1 MGCHWAPSW
10 AVMRKGAGRQHPWE
24 GCAGICCRWPEEAQ
38 MMLFYSG
45 ILAAA
50 AGETS
55 TSLTE
60 QCPAPSCLL
69 RSTHR
74 ATKRQ
79 AREGEKDRIDQLQ
92 TSTANLGNLYTPAR
106 AAPVIL
112 LIKAKAR
119 SAFLR
124 SAQVWMSSREKRAE
138 EDVGERERKRERGG
152 GREGRRGEKRKIQI
166 RKK

>member
-1 MGCHWAPSW
+1 
-10 AVMRKGAGRQHPWE
+10 MRKGVSRQRSLGGGALGLAVADPRRHKW
-24 GCAGICCRWPEEAQ
+24 CCFTVAFW
-38 MMLFYSG
+38 
-45 ILAAA
+45 LAAA
-50 AGETS
+50 GRTS

-60 QCPAPSCLL
+60 QCPVPSCLL

-74 ATKRQ
+74 ATKQQ
-79 AREGEKDRIDQLQ
+79 AREGGKDRRDQLQ

-138 EDVGERERKRERGG
+138 EEDVGEREGERERG
-152 GREGRRGEKRKIQI
+152 EGGEKDTNKKKIKI
-166 RKK
+166 KKGINQWPGY